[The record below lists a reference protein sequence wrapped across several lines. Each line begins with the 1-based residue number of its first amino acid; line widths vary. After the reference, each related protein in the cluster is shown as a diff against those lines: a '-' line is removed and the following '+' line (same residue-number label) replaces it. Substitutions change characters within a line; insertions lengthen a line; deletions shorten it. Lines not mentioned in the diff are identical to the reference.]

1 MSGCFGYRATG
12 DFIRRNRQALLKY
25 LKPHKERLPSFD
37 TVRRVVM
44 NMDFSEVS
52 RQFKAWAAQYI
63 VLKKGEWIAVDG
75 KAISGTSVRQREGQK
90 QDSISLVSVYCSQQS
105 MVLANAEL
113 RNTKQS
119 EIPVVQSLL
128 EALHLHDVVFTL
140 DALHCQKNGRSY

>member
-1 MSGCFGYRATG
+1 LATRATE

-25 LKPHKERLPSFD
+25 LKPHKERLPGFD

-52 RQFKAWAAQYI
+52 QQSRAWALQFVAI
-63 VLKKGEWIAVDG
+63 EKGEWISVDG

-90 QDSISLVSVYCSQQS
+90 QDFVSLVSVYCSKQS

-119 EIPVVQSLL
+119 EIPLVETLL